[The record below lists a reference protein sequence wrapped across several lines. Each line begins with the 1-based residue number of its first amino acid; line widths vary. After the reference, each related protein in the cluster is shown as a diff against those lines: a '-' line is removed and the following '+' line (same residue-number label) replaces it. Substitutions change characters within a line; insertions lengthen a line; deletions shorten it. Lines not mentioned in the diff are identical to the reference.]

1 MTILHRP
8 RGQYR
13 PGKIRIAVSSRI
25 AVLPCLVLPCP
36 PQLSGS
42 PYLLA
47 PSLFYLLSC
56 LPFIFLPSS
65 SFLPS
70 SPSPPFIFPSL
81 PSSSASFPF
90 PPNSLCSSHVCSL
103 SPSYLSYTPCDSYIR
118 LLDLPSWNGL
128 PPPTLLPRLLLAVP
142 VLLKEVTDPA
152 IHYLSSVSSSTVCTL
167 LLSIPRCCFPV
178 PVVNPWIVR

>member
-8 RGQYR
+8 RGQCR

-36 PQLSGS
+36 LQLSGS

-70 SPSPPFIFPSL
+70 SPFPPFIFPSL
-81 PSSSASFPF
+81 PSSSASCPF
-90 PPNSLCSSHVCSL
+90 PPTPFALPTFPRYPLAICPILPVIHTSASWIFPGTGSLPLLCS
-103 SPSYLSYTPCDSYIR
+103 
-118 LLDLPSWNGL
+118 
-128 PPPTLLPRLLLAVP
+128 PRLLLAVP

-152 IHYLSSVSSSTVCTL
+152 IHHLSSVSSSTVCTL
-167 LLSIPRCCFPV
+167 LSIPRCCFPV
-178 PVVNPWIVR
+178 PVNPWIVR